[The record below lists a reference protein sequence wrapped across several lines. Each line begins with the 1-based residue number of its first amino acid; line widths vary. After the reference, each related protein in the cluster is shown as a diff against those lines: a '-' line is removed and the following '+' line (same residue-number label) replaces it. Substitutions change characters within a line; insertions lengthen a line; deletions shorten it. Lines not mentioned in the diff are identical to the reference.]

1 LFAGRCGGLFQKSE
15 VIMRDAF
22 LIKFMPRIFG
32 ALVLLP
38 LALPGAEQTGPVITT
53 YSDIYLEDGQWRCP
67 LCNQVVENGD
77 RSEIDPALHLSEWH
91 DVYLDAAYFR
101 DKISEI
107 TDTELVASLVDAN
120 RFTNAD
126 GTLSPEKVK
135 TWFTTREDNGR
146 LYHYD
151 REANI
156 PFLSI
161 GEFREQVEADP
172 ERSAAIKAAADAI
185 VDPERGYTLAD
196 RFFGWEVDFNVN
208 WTDRSKYGF
217 HYLHFVSDLVTAWVA
232 TGDDKYASAFE
243 SLFNQWYTQRN
254 AIDPPETGPG
264 VKVRNV
270 VWYELG
276 LGVRTPRF
284 LDAMR
289 SMGEE
294 LSPET
299 HVQMLKYLLGAGRWM
314 QACLERTPFH
324 PYNWQTQT
332 AMTQTYL
339 AFTFPEFKESEQW
352 LGTSRA
358 NMIEH
363 FEKDI
368 FDDGGYIERTGSY
381 TSFVFG
387 MFYRYMLLWQYAKD
401 DSSLLE
407 AYLPRLEKL
416 MEFTSRT
423 LSPLGVNVPFN
434 DSRRS
439 LVFTGLLVDM
449 AKFFNRGDFIGP
461 VKHIVPEEKWK
472 ATGIEPAFPE
482 TTSELFPT
490 SHFVVM
496 RDGWDRDAYFMK
508 INYGPFQNHGH
519 YDILDFEIYA
529 NGIPIAL
536 DAAIGPTGYVD
547 PVHVSWYKQAKA
559 HNMLMVAEANPMKRG
574 IEGVDLVWSTQ
585 EQMDYFAATHA
596 GYQRFHDTLH
606 RRHFA
611 FRRGQYWLI
620 VDDIMTPHAGKAL
633 DWQFHSPL
641 SLEETAYGFA
651 SAGMPGVKVILPES
665 EQAGTER
672 LHRMGPAG
680 LRDLPGEPAGRDIDW
695 ITFQKMSSGNPMQ
708 DRMAV
713 LVYPT
718 TQASSGETPVL
729 TWSRD
734 PGNPAILLCRVR
746 IGDEEDLHIF
756 SDGSSIDA
764 GPVTGRF
771 TYACLH
777 QRDGQPAW
785 LSATGAT
792 RVRVGDQTLVDSPEP
807 VDSEWAGLGRD

>member
-1 LFAGRCGGLFQKSE
+1 
-15 VIMRDAF
+15 
-22 LIKFMPRIFG
+22 MPQLMA
-32 ALVLLP
+32 ALAILVAAV
-38 LALPGAEQTGPVITT
+38 ALEAKPTGPVITE

-67 LCNQVVENGD
+67 LCNEVVQNGD

-91 DVYLDAAYFR
+91 DVYLDPATFT
-101 DKISEI
+101 DKISRI
-107 TDTELVASLVDAN
+107 SDAELLNSLAGAE

-126 GTLSPEKVK
+126 GSLSPEKVK
-135 TWFTTREDNGR
+135 AHFVEREDNDR

-151 REANI
+151 QPANI

-161 GEFREQVEADP
+161 EEFRKQLEADP
-172 ERSAAIKAAADAI
+172 ERLTAIREAADA
-185 VDPERGYTLAD
+185 VLDPELGYTLAD

-217 HYLHFVSDLVTAWVA
+217 HYLHFVTDLVTAWVA
-232 TGDDKYASAFE
+232 TGDKRYATAFGD
-243 SLFNQWYTQRN
+243 LFNQWYAQRN
-254 AIDPPETGPG
+254 EIDPPETGPG

-284 LDAMR
+284 IDAMR
-289 SMGEE
+289 SMGNE
-294 LSPET
+294 LAPET
-299 HVQMLKYLLGAGRWM
+299 HVRLLKYFLGGGRWM
-314 QACLERTPFH
+314 EACLEQTPFH

-339 AFTFPEFKESEQW
+339 ALMFPEFKESAQW
-352 LGTSRA
+352 LETSRA
-358 NMIEH
+358 NMIQH

-407 AYLPRLEKL
+407 TYLPRLEKL

-439 LVFTGLLVDM
+439 LVFTELLVDM
-449 AKFFNRGDFIGP
+449 ARFFQRGDFLGP
-461 VKHIVPEEKWK
+461 VQEVVPEERVKS
-472 ATGIEPAFPE
+472 AGIEPELPDS
-482 TTSELFPT
+482 TSQLFPT
-490 SHFVVM
+490 SHFAVM
-496 RDGWDRDAYFMK
+496 RDGWSRDAYFMMV
-508 INYGPFQNHGH
+508 NYGPFQNHGH

-547 PVHVSWYKQAKA
+547 PVHVSWYKQAKS
-559 HNMLMVAEANPMKRG
+559 HNMLMVGEANPVKRG
-574 IEGVDLVWSTQ
+574 VEGIDLAWSTQ
-585 EQMDYFAATHA
+585 ERMDYFAATHN
-596 GYQRFHDTLH
+596 GYQRFQDTVH

-611 FRRGQYWLI
+611 FRRGLYWLI
-620 VDDIMTPHAGKAL
+620 VDEVRTPHAGKEL

-641 SLEETAYGFA
+641 SLVETAYGFT
-651 SAGMPGVKVILPES
+651 SAETPGVRLVLPES
-665 EQAGTER
+665 EQDATTR
-672 LHRMGPAG
+672 FHRTGPAG
-680 LRDLPGEPAGRDIDW
+680 LRDLPGEPPSREIDW
-695 ITFQKMSSGNPMQ
+695 ITFRKASSGDPLQ
-708 DRMAV
+708 DCMAV

-718 TQASSGETPVL
+718 TKDSAAEGPVL

-734 PGNPAILLCRVR
+734 PANPGVLRCRVR
-746 IGDEEDLHIF
+746 IGNEEDLHIF
-756 SDGSSIDA
+756 SDGSPVDS
-764 GPVTGRF
+764 GPVTGAF

-777 QRDGQPAW
+777 QRDGQPVW
-785 LSATGAT
+785 ISGTGAT
-792 RVRVGDQTLVDSPEP
+792 RLRAGGRIFVESEKPVSGEWEVDE
-807 VDSEWAGLGRD
+807 